1 MPRPEYSVQTNNRF
15 ILHSDNET
23 ESEDEGIQNVDPYL
37 IEKNLV
43 NQATKQAKQL
53 AKQKIEAAKPSL
65 VQKKSETRVEAQ
77 NFATPDQVA
86 STNTNNNN
94 NNTRRNN
101 RRGPR
106 EPRANNGPRYGKRN
120 PSGEE
125 NDESNA
131 VENAGDSER
140 RGNRDGYNTNRRQN
154 RRPRFQDRQSGDP
167 RTGARYQDRRR
178 GGKQDNVPEE
188 ENNWDEN
195 ATGDQE
201 PAAVDPENADP
212 ENSDAA
218 ENPVNSDTENQ
229 EPEQPED
236 PKIELLTLDEYLS
249 QQENVAVVKEPVRKA
264 NDGLSIKGRVLQNN
278 TKIMNTMT
286 YNERIY
292 VPRDNVKNV
301 ISYDKLGFQSTRRS
315 RRDDNRSRNNSA
327 TKTDSQPA
335 TFEMQDNLF
344 PSLSK

>member
-140 RGNRDGYNTNRRQN
+140 RGNRDGY
-154 RRPRFQDRQSGDP
+154 
-167 RTGARYQDRRR
+167 R
-178 GGKQDNVPEE
+178 GLE
-188 ENNWDEN
+188 
-195 ATGDQE
+195 
-201 PAAVDPENADP
+201 
-212 ENSDAA
+212 
-218 ENPVNSDTENQ
+218 
-229 EPEQPED
+229 
-236 PKIELLTLDEYLS
+236 
-249 QQENVAVVKEPVRKA
+249 
-264 NDGLSIKGRVLQNN
+264 GL
-278 TKIMNTMT
+278 
-286 YNERIY
+286 
-292 VPRDNVKNV
+292 
-301 ISYDKLGFQSTRRS
+301 F
-315 RRDDNRSRNNSA
+315 A
-327 TKTDSQPA
+327 
-335 TFEMQDNLF
+335 
-344 PSLSK
+344 